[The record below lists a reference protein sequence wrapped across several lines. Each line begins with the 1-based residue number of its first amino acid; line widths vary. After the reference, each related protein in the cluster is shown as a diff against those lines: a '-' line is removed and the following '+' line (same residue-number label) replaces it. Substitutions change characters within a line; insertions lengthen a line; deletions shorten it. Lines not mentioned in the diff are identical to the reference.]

1 LLSPVHICL
10 SRRLRMA
17 NLFRDVKIAVR
28 HLIRSPG
35 FVTAALLMVALGIG
49 ATTAIFSM
57 VEGVL
62 LRPLPFPQSDQIM
75 VISDTLSGVD
85 MPAKGSVGVTPVD
98 IRNYARGTQSF
109 INLGGYQRI
118 ELDLSGIGD
127 PAKVSATR
135 MSSGV
140 FPALAVQPLLGRFF
154 TPQEDEQKEP
164 VTVISYATWQSR
176 FHRDPNVLGEKLL
189 LNRKPY
195 VIVGVMPQRFEFP
208 LLPGHLNRTEL
219 WIPMSFAPQDTS
231 ITAASDWSYDMIG
244 RLRPGITTARA
255 LSDLDGVAAETVRNY
270 PASMAEFKMHP
281 VIRPLY
287 EETVEQARP
296 LIRTLFSAVVIVLLI
311 ACANLAGLMLVR
323 AISERRDVAVRLALG
338 ARTATIVWQ
347 AILESLLLSSTGGVA
362 GLILAAIS
370 LRLGTSVLPETLP
383 RLSAIG
389 LNWQLAGFAI
399 GLSVLTGIV
408 CGLAPAFAATR
419 TTVNET
425 LKGGAR
431 TATSGAVHARLRST
445 LVIAEVAVA
454 LVLLA
459 TSGLLLKSFERMR
472 QVDLGFRPDHTLAA
486 AYALPREQYGT
497 QAAVDAFDLEL
508 ENRLRQQPGMKSVG
522 LTSKLPGSGAV
533 GAVPFVA
540 EGYVA
545 PKGSSFDTGTM
556 ILVEGD
562 YFKAMGIP
570 LIHGRWFNQADTPA
584 GQLAV
589 IVNRRLAEQSWP
601 GQDPIGKRLRFGTP
615 SVKSPWGTIVGE
627 VADVT
632 EGSPDLPS
640 KQQFYLPMKQANE
653 MAGEM
658 GSSGNVLG
666 NRGYIVVRTALPP
679 ERMENVLP
687 ATVRSIDPQLPLS
700 RVQSMEYTITSSEAP
715 RRFNT
720 VLISSFAAMAVLL
733 AVAGIY
739 SVIAFS
745 VASRVQEM
753 SIRIAL
759 GSQRHQIVRMVMVSG
774 AKLGVVGCA
783 IGLGGA
789 FAASRLIRS
798 FLFGVS
804 AFDPSVMTAAAFL
817 LLLLALAASLI
828 PAWRAVSV
836 DFVRALRSE

>member
-1 LLSPVHICL
+1 
-10 SRRLRMA
+10 MA
-17 NLFRDVKIAVR
+17 YLFRDLKIAVR

-35 FVTAALLMVALGIG
+35 FVTAALLILALGIG
-49 ATTAIFSM
+49 ATTAIFSV

-62 LRPLPFPQSDQIM
+62 LRPLPFPHSDQIM

-85 MPAKGSVGVTPVD
+85 MPAKGSVGVTPID
-98 IRNYARGTQSF
+98 IRNYTHGTHSF
-109 INLGGYQRI
+109 TNLGGYQRI

-135 MSSGV
+135 MSAGV
-140 FPALAVQPLLGRFF
+140 FPALQVEPLRGRFF
-154 TPQEDEQKEP
+154 TLQEDEQNEP
-164 VTVISYATWQSR
+164 VVVISFTMWENR
-176 FHRDPNVLGEKLL
+176 FHGDPSVLGKKLL
-189 LNRKPY
+189 LNRRPY

-208 LLPGHLNRTEL
+208 LLPGHINHTEL

-231 ITAASDWSYDMIG
+231 ITAASDWSYDMVG
-244 RLRPGITTARA
+244 RLKPGITAAQA
-255 LSDLDGVAAETVRNY
+255 LNDLDGAAAETVRAY
-270 PASMAEFKMHP
+270 PASMGEFKMHP
-281 VIRPLY
+281 VMRPLY

-296 LIRTLFSAVVIVLLI
+296 LIRMLFLAVVVVLLI

-323 AISERRDVAVRLALG
+323 AISGRRDVAVRLALG
-338 ARTATIVWQ
+338 ARAATILWQ
-347 AILESLLLSSTGGVA
+347 PILESLLLSVTGGVI

-370 LRLGTSVLPETLP
+370 LRLGASLLPETLP
-383 RLSAIG
+383 RLNAIG

-399 GLSVLTGIV
+399 GLSVLTGIA

-425 LKGGAR
+425 LKGGVR
-431 TATSGAVHARLRST
+431 TATSSAVHARLRSA

-486 AYALPREQYGT
+486 AYALPRDQYGT
-497 QAAVDAFDLEL
+497 QAAVDAFNLEL
-508 ENRLRQQPGMKSVG
+508 ENQLRQQPGVKSVG
-522 LTSKLPGSGAV
+522 LTSKLPGSGAA
-533 GAVPFVA
+533 GSVPFVA

-545 PKGSSFDTGTM
+545 PKGSSFDAGTM
-556 ILVEGD
+556 IIVEGN
-562 YFKAMGIP
+562 YFEALGIP
-570 LIHGRWFNQADTPA
+570 LIRGRWFNQADKPT

-601 GQDPIGKRLRFGTP
+601 RQDPIGKRLRFGTP
-615 SVKSPWGTIVGE
+615 SLKSPWGTVVGE
-627 VADVT
+627 VADVA
-632 EGSPDLPS
+632 EGSPDLPG

-666 NRGYIVVRTALPP
+666 DRGYIVVRTAMPP
-679 ERMENVLP
+679 ERMENILP
-687 ATVRSIDPQLPLS
+687 ATVRSIDPQLPLNH
-700 RVQSMEYTITSSEAP
+700 VQRMEYTITNSEAP

-733 AVAGIY
+733 AVLGIY

-759 GSQRHQIVRMVMVSG
+759 GSQRHRIVRMVMVSG
-774 AKLGVVGCA
+774 AKLVAVGCA

-789 FAASRLIRS
+789 FAASRLVRS
-798 FLFGVS
+798 FLFGVN
-804 AFDPSVMTAAAFL
+804 AFDPLVMAGAAFL
-817 LLLLALAASLI
+817 LLLLALAVSLV
-828 PAWRAVSV
+828 PAWRAASV
-836 DFVRALRSE
+836 DFMQGLRSE

>member
-1 LLSPVHICL
+1 
-10 SRRLRMA
+10 MA

>member
-1 LLSPVHICL
+1 MAYQ
-10 SRRLRMA
+10 LRD
-17 NLFRDVKIAVR
+17 LKIAVR

-35 FVTAALLMVALGIG
+35 FVTAALLILALGIG
-49 ATTAIFSM
+49 ATTAIFSI

-85 MPAKGSVGVTPVD
+85 MPAKGSVGVTPID
-98 IRNYARGTQSF
+98 IRNYTHGTHSF
-109 INLGGYQRI
+109 TNLGGYQRI

-135 MSSGV
+135 MNGGV
-140 FPALAVQPLLGRFF
+140 FPALAVEPLRGRFF
-154 TPQEDEQKEP
+154 TLQEDEQNEP
-164 VTVISYATWQSR
+164 VVVISFTMWENR
-176 FHRDPNVLGEKLL
+176 FHGDPNVLGKKLL
-189 LNRKPY
+189 LNRRPY

-208 LLPGHLNRTEL
+208 LLPGHINHTEL

-231 ITAASDWSYDMIG
+231 ITAASDWSYDMVG
-244 RLRPGITTARA
+244 RLKPGITEAQA
-255 LSDLDGVAAETVRNY
+255 LNDLDGVAAETVRAY
-270 PASMAEFKMHP
+270 PVSMAEFKMHP
-281 VIRPLY
+281 VMRPLY

-296 LIRTLFSAVVIVLLI
+296 LIRMLFLAVVVVLLI

-323 AISERRDVAVRLALG
+323 AIGGRRDVAVRLALG
-338 ARTATIVWQ
+338 ARAATIVWQ
-347 AILESLLLSSTGGVA
+347 PILESLLLSVTGGVI

-370 LRLGTSVLPETLP
+370 LRLGASLLPETLP
-383 RLSAIG
+383 RLNAIG

-431 TATSGAVHARLRST
+431 TATSGAVHARLRSA

-454 LVLLA
+454 LVLVA

-486 AYALPREQYGT
+486 AYALPRDQYGT
-497 QAAVDAFDLEL
+497 QAAVDAFNLEL
-508 ENRLRQQPGMKSVG
+508 ENRLRQQPGVKSVG
-522 LTSKLPGSGAV
+522 LTSKLPGSGTA
-533 GAVPFVA
+533 GSVPFVA

-545 PKGSSFDTGTM
+545 LKGSSFDTGTM
-556 ILVEGD
+556 ILVEGN
-562 YFKAMGIP
+562 YFEALGIS
-570 LIHGRWFNQADTPA
+570 LIRGRWFTQADTPT

-601 GQDPIGKRLRFGTP
+601 GQDPVGKRLRFGTP
-615 SVKSPWGTIVGE
+615 SLKSPWGTVVGE

-658 GSSGNVLG
+658 GSSGNVPG
-666 NRGYIVVRTALPP
+666 SRGYIVVRTALPP

-687 ATVRSIDPQLPLS
+687 ATVRSIDPQLPLNH
-700 RVQSMEYTITSSEAP
+700 VQSMEYTITSSEAP

-733 AVAGIY
+733 AVLGIY

-759 GSQRHQIVRMVMVSG
+759 GSQRHRIVRMVMVSG
-774 AKLGVVGCA
+774 AKLVVVGCA

-789 FAASRLIRS
+789 FAASRLVRS

-804 AFDPSVMTAAAFL
+804 AFDPLVMAGAAFL
-817 LLLLALAASLI
+817 LLLLALAASLV
-828 PAWRAVSV
+828 PAWRAASV
-836 DFVRALRSE
+836 DFMQALRSE

>member
-1 LLSPVHICL
+1 
-10 SRRLRMA
+10 
-17 NLFRDVKIAVR
+17 
-28 HLIRSPG
+28 
-35 FVTAALLMVALGIG
+35 
-49 ATTAIFSM
+49 
-57 VEGVL
+57 
-62 LRPLPFPQSDQIM
+62 
-75 VISDTLSGVD
+75 
-85 MPAKGSVGVTPVD
+85 MPARGSVGVTPVD
-98 IRNYARGTQSF
+98 IRNYTQGTHSF
-109 INLGGYQRI
+109 TNLGGYQRV

-154 TPQEDEQKEP
+154 TLLEDEQNEP
-164 VTVISYATWQSR
+164 VTVISYATWQTR
-176 FHRDPNVLGEKLL
+176 FHSDSSVLGRKLL
-189 LNRKPY
+189 LNRRPY

-208 LLPGHLNRTEL
+208 LLSGHLNRTEL

-231 ITAASDWSYDMIG
+231 VIAASDWSYEMLG
-244 RLRPGITTARA
+244 RLKPGITTAQA
-255 LSDLDGVAAETVRNY
+255 LNDLDGVAAETVRNY
-270 PASMAEFKMHP
+270 PASLAEFKMHP
-281 VIRPLY
+281 VMRPLY
-287 EETVEQARP
+287 EEIVGQARP
-296 LIRTLFSAVVIVLLI
+296 LIRTLFLAVVVVLLI

-323 AISERRDVAVRLALG
+323 AISERREVAVRLALG

-347 AILESLLLSSTGGVA
+347 AILESLLLSVPGGVV

-370 LRLGTSVLPETLP
+370 LRLGNSLLPETLP
-383 RLSAIG
+383 RLNAIG
-389 LNWQLAGFAI
+389 LNWPLAGFAI
-399 GLSVLTGIV
+399 GLSVVTGIV
-408 CGLAPAFAATR
+408 CGLAPAFAASR
-419 TTVNET
+419 ISVNDT

-431 TATSGAVHARLRST
+431 TATSGAVHARLRSG

-486 AYALPREQYGT
+486 AYALPRDQYGT
-497 QAAVDAFDLEL
+497 QAAVDAFNLEL
-508 ENRLRQQPGMKSVG
+508 ENRLGQQPGVRSVG
-522 LTSKLPGSGAV
+522 LTSKLPGSGTA

-540 EGYVA
+540 EGFVA
-545 PKGSSFDTGTM
+545 AKESSFDTGTM

-562 YFKAMGIP
+562 YFEALGIS
-570 LIHGRWFNQADTPA
+570 LVRGRWFSQADRPT
-584 GQLAV
+584 GQFAV
-589 IVNRRLAEQSWP
+589 IVNRSLAQLSWP

-615 SVKSPWGTIVGE
+615 SLKSPWGTVVGE
-627 VADVT
+627 VADVA

-658 GSSGNVLG
+658 GSSGNLLG
-666 NRGYIVVRTALPP
+666 NRGYIVVRTTIPP
-679 ERMENVLP
+679 ERMENVLS
-687 ATVRSIDPQLPLS
+687 ATVRSIDPQLPLTH
-700 RVQSMEYTITSSEAP
+700 VLSMEYTITSSEAP

-733 AVAGIY
+733 AALGIY

-759 GSQRHQIVRMVMVSG
+759 GSQRHRIVRMVMVSG
-774 AKLGVVGCA
+774 ARLVVVGCA
-783 IGLGGA
+783 IGLAGA
-789 FAASRLIRS
+789 SAALRLVRS

-804 AFDPSVMTAAAFL
+804 AFDPLVMAGAVFL
-817 LLLLALAASLI
+817 LLLLALAASLV
-828 PAWRAVSV
+828 PAWRAASV
-836 DFVRALRSE
+836 DFMQALRSE